1 MSKKK
6 KPRFHCKT
14 EAQKKAIKISYA
26 KRRQEE
32 RIEAP
37 YPHFRYYRKS
47 KHPALIVGEQ
57 KGTKT
62 NKQGDT
68 YEIDEY
74 RYRKVM
80 HGEKEGGRT
89 NEILFPNPD
98 PNDPDPMCIA
108 KRVRHDEKDNFEN
121 KPLSWR
127 YPKK

>member
-1 MSKKK
+1 MHSG
-6 KPRFHCKT
+6 
-14 EAQKKAIKISYA
+14 ALAD
-26 KRRQEE
+26 
-32 RIEAP
+32 RIFV
-37 YPHFRYYRKS
+37 FRILVRW
-47 KHPALIVGEQ
+47 